1 MPDAAAMPDA
11 IAATARPNG
20 HDVVLVGGGLA
31 ASLIALRLAE
41 QRPELS
47 LLVLERGPEI
57 AGSHTWSFHETDLSP
72 ESTRWIDAL
81 VAKRWDGQSVSFPKR
96 KRRMRVGYRSLTSAS
111 VRAALEGTSNIHLRT
126 NAEVRTLSSDEVEM
140 ADGEHIPA
148 PLVIDARGHGAAPA
162 HFVLAWQKFVGLVL
176 DVPEGHGVTDPVI
189 MDATVPQLDG
199 YRFVY
204 LLPQDE
210 RRILV
215 EDTRYSDG
223 PALDREGMRAAIME
237 YAREKGWGVPQEV
250 HSEDG
255 VLPIALAHDAKAM
268 WREMPRDAVPVGMRA
283 GLFHAITGYSMPLAV
298 RVAELIADS
307 PDLRTAPVFE
317 RVHGFAMA
325 EAKRQWFFRFLNR
338 MLFRGCAP
346 ERRWRLMQRFYG
358 LRESLIE
365 RFYADRLTWYD
376 KLRIVSGK
384 PPIPIHRGLRCMP
397 ETPLLRELT

>member
-1 MPDAAAMPDA
+1 MPDAAMPDA